1 MQLDFCLVY
10 MTENQGQNQAYR
22 CIFTGKQK
30 MQVKS
35 WTSDHSHIAL
45 QLALPKTKHLSES
58 NSQILSWTSRPHHV
72 LFLFYPLSLS
82 SLPTL
87 SQKAFGSQAPSLS
100 SGFSLSSV
108 IKALILLMAIEIITS
123 FQSIQTKNTHVK
135 TDM

>member
-1 MQLDFCLVY
+1 MHAIRLLLSLHDWKPRSESGLWMYIYWKTKDATKELDKWSF
-10 MTENQGQNQAYR
+10 
-22 CIFTGKQK
+22 
-30 MQVKS
+30 
-35 WTSDHSHIAL
+35 IAL
-45 QLALPKTKHLSES
+45 QLALPKTKHLSEC
-58 NSQILSWTSRPHHV
+58 NSQILSWTSKPHHV
-72 LFLFYPLSLS
+72 LFLLYPLSLS

-87 SQKAFGSQAPSLS
+87 SQKAFDSQAPSLS